1 MADFERDMVHC
12 LNRYFEDNGL
22 KGYAYRLKQSKYNT
36 QYVDI
41 LVDSLNPQYYLAVE
55 CKSLKGKKIYFKQHF
70 HEDKDGV
77 HQIDAIKDF
86 IGKTGRKGFLAVEF
100 RSGGGKPNRAF
111 MIQWQTV
118 LRIRETAP
126 GISLDEIVREGV
138 ELTRSK
144 GGYVLEGLYQK
155 ELDILNTNGIEE

>member
-36 QYVDI
+36 QYVDV
-41 LVDSLNPQYYLAVE
+41 LVDSLDPRYYLAVE

-70 HEDKDGV
+70 HEDKDKV
-77 HQIDAIKDF
+77 HQIDAIWDF
-86 IGKTGRKGFLAVEF
+86 IGKTGRRGFLAVEF
-100 RSGGGKPNRAF
+100 RGGSGKANRAF
-111 MIQWQTV
+111 MIPWQTV
-118 LRIRETAP
+118 LRIRETDP
-126 GISLDEIVREGV
+126 GISLEDIAREGV
-138 ELTRSK
+138 ELKRSK

-155 ELDILNTNGIEE
+155 ELDRLNTYDIQE